1 MPATPIISCSFTRS
15 GPGLRNDESKEIGPT
30 PAGMSV
36 NQAYGNLNVI
46 TGTTPGD
53 EYLIRSVVGLKT
65 DQINGRYKLTMPT
78 RNAHQNV
85 VISIADLVAEDTPC
99 RVDSTG
105 LLISFKLPP
114 ERGWNEDNLGQ
125 MVMLGGVRGITLSHP
140 GRYRIVAIADGWCTV
155 SPVFACTWSR
165 STTTATITFL
175 GGNPI
180 FALNET
186 ATVSASSDV
195 TAIPNGVVTLL
206 TQTSGGLATFT
217 CPNLGGSAGTL
228 TLTMTQ
234 KTWTPDTAG
243 TLTVYG
249 HSALQVV
256 HNGIS
261 ATAMWFDSIRRGWGS
276 GDGTVTSD
284 TTAAPGAMIDVQSDG
299 RQAIFQTWSPATG
312 TTATG
317 TQRGSRQESIPP
329 EDFPLYFFFSV
340 FNGVSAPASS
350 VTVTLGR
357 FFVDQYSGETVT
369 ITGGT
374 QQGAGFA
381 VPVRIPDG
389 VTLTGTNQIQLVS
402 STPTINAETSTNLG
416 AGATYTGA
424 SRDGGSTAT
433 NQRFAARFYAN
444 QAGTCRVDMSTDGTT
459 WRRATVDTALAASG
473 VVEFNLPAVTRYH
486 RCVLV
491 NGGVAQTEVL
501 VSSAYFRV

>member
-1 MPATPIISCSFTRS
+1 MTATPIISWSFTRS
-15 GPGLRNDESKEIGPT
+15 GPGLRNDESKEIGPI

-36 NQAYGNLNVI
+36 NQAFGNLNVI

-105 LLISFKLPP
+105 LLISFKLSP
-114 ERGWNEDNLGQ
+114 ERGWNDDNLGQ
-125 MVMLGGVRGITLSHP
+125 MVMLGGVRGVTLSHP

-155 SPVFACTWSR
+155 SPVFSCTWSR
-165 STTTATITFL
+165 NTTTATITFL

-195 TAIPNGVVTLL
+195 AAIVNGAVTLL
-206 TQTSGGLATFT
+206 TQTSGGQSTFT
-217 CPNLGGSAGTL
+217 CLSGGATTGTL
-228 TLTMTQ
+228 TLTMTA
-234 KTWTPDTAG
+234 KAWTADATG

-249 HSALQVV
+249 HSALQVI
-256 HNGIS
+256 HNGTS

-284 TTAAPGAMIDVQSDG
+284 TTAAPGAMIDMHSDG

-369 ITGGT
+369 VTGGA

-381 VPVRIPDG
+381 IPVRVPDG
-389 VTLTGTNQIQLVS
+389 LTLTGTNSVQIS
-402 STPTINAETSTNLG
+402 SATPTLIAETSTNLG
-416 AGATYTGA
+416 SGATYTGA
-424 SRDGGSTAT
+424 SRDGGSTAV
-433 NQRFAARFYAN
+433 NQRFAARFFAD
-444 QAGTCRVDMSTDGTT
+444 QAGTARVEMSTDGST
-459 WRRATVDTALAASG
+459 WRRATADTALAANG

-486 RCVLV
+486 RCILV
-491 NGGVAQTEVL
+491 NGGTAQGAVL
-501 VSSAYFRV
+501 VASAYFKN